1 MCMKKLAVTA
11 IAVMVWAGFASAQS
25 ITETT
30 ASFNKEEKPAM
41 ALTMDFSKKLMDE
54 AVTNH
59 FKADKQKAK
68 AANGMMLY
76 AKMTYAGLC
85 VKNCDVYTKI
95 DGSSKN
101 STLYIFVQRENGNF
115 VVPGDDEIPCIK
127 DFLKKI
133 SEEVVALDLQ
143 YQIEEQTKV
152 YEKAVK
158 EYDKLVDK
166 KEDLQKELRNTEK
179 EISEADSYKKQQ
191 KAILDQLKAKVK
203 K

>member
-1 MCMKKLAVTA
+1 MKKLVVSAL
-11 IAVMVWAGFASAQS
+11 AVMVWASSAIAQQ

-30 ASFNKEEKPAM
+30 ASFNKEEKPAV
-41 ALTMDFSKKLMDE
+41 ALTMEFSKKMMDE

-76 AKMTYAGLC
+76 QKMTYAGLC
-85 VKNCDVYTKI
+85 VKDCDVYTKI
-95 DGSSKN
+95 DGSNKN
-101 STLYIFVQRENGNF
+101 STLYIFIQRENGNF
-115 VVPGDDEIPCIK
+115 VVPGDNEIPCIK

-133 SEEVVALDLQ
+133 SAEVVALDLQ

-158 EYDKLVDK
+158 EYDKLVSK

-179 EISEADSYKKQQ
+179 EIAEADSNKKEQ
-191 KAILDQLKAKVK
+191 KAILDQLKSKVK